1 MDATTDKV
9 IGCVGIKHPE
19 EHAASRIKGGVASE
33 EPFASKSWL
42 VRGHFLSLTEA
53 WDEFM
58 L

>member
-19 EHAASRIKGGVASE
+19 EHAASKKRGVASE
-33 EPFASKSWL
+33 APSASKSWL